1 MHKAVYVCNKWVT
14 LTSHCLGCGT
24 RNIDCQIDDGKDYEG
39 TVSNVRT
46 GAACIN
52 WKEQKAHPAYA
63 TEGDHNHCRN
73 PGPPGTEGVWCYIGN
88 TDTDW
93 EYCEVRKCYECDRGE
108 H

>member
-1 MHKAVYVCNKWVT
+1 MSKFFRVKGY
-14 LTSHCLGCGT
+14 CLGCGT

-46 GAACIN
+46 GVSCIN
-52 WKEQKAHPAYA
+52 WKEIGRADV
-63 TEGDHNHCRN
+63 GDHNHCRN

-93 EYCEVRKCYECDRGE
+93 EYCAVRKCYECDRGE